1 MKTNLG
7 DGFIVDLVRD
17 YDAQISK
24 PLNWY
29 LQNGFSVEEL
39 PPHLESLK
47 RFFLKYLII
56 FNYDMQAGNLLLQK
70 KSTEDIKLVLID
82 GLGDTVYFEW
92 LNVFSSH
99 AKSKIN
105 RRWER
110 FIKRLY
116 ASPEVQA
123 QLSAG
128 GTNDP

>member
-1 MKTNLG
+1 
-7 DGFIVDLVRD
+7 VRD

-29 LQNGFSVEEL
+29 LANGFPVEEL
-39 PPHLESLK
+39 PPHLDSLK

-56 FNYDMQAGNLLLQK
+56 FNYDMQSHNLLLQK
-70 KSTEDIKLVLID
+70 KSPEDIRLVLID
-82 GLGDTVYFEW
+82 GLGDTVYFEG
-92 LNVFSSH
+92 LNAFSSH

-116 ASPEVQA
+116 ASPEVKA

-128 GTNDP
+128 GISNP

>member
-1 MKTNLG
+1 
-7 DGFIVDLVRD
+7 VRD

-29 LQNGFSVEEL
+29 LANGFPVEEL
-39 PPHLESLK
+39 PRHLEPLK

-56 FNYDMQAGNLLLQK
+56 FNYDMQSSNLLLQK
-70 KSTEDIKLVLID
+70 ISPEDTRLVMID
-82 GLGDTVYFEW
+82 GLGDTVHFKW

-105 RRWER
+105 RRWDR

-116 ASPEVQA
+116 ASPEVKA
-123 QLSAG
+123 QSSAG
-128 GTNDP
+128 VKNNL